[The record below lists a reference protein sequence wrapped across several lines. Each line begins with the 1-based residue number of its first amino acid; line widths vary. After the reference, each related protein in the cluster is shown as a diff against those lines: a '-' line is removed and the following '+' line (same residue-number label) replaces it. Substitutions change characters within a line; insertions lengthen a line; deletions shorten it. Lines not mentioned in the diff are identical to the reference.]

1 MLRFLRKYRTITLV
15 TLALLVNIPCSLKR
29 ELKLLLAIEVNQGP
43 QSGQGAVKVPCT
55 TYCGIQEGIQ
65 EAQFAKQQE
74 PGFPALRNAL
84 TGGEVPFRLLYDRF
98 SALKEK
104 IPSYLLY
111 RKLLIGVMA

>member
-1 MLRFLRKYRTITLV
+1 MLRFLQKYRTITLV

-43 QSGQGAVKVPCT
+43 HSGRGAVKVPCT
-55 TYCGIQEGIQ
+55 TYCGIQEGIH

-74 PGFPALRNAL
+74 PGFPLVRNTL
-84 TGGEVPFRLLYDRF
+84 TGVEKPFRQLYNRF
-98 SALKEK
+98 NAFKEK

-111 RKLLIGVMA
+111 RKLLVGLTA